1 MMNTLK
7 VFVLMAVLTAAI
19 AALGRMI
26 GGPGGMLMA
35 FGFAILLNFG
45 SFWFSDKIVLKM
57 SGAQPV
63 DARTAPDLVRMT
75 EALVQRANLPMPR
88 LYIIDDPQPNAFATG
103 RSPQNAAVAVNT
115 GLLSLLSKSEIEGV
129 IAHELAHVKHRD
141 TLTMTIVATLAGAF
155 MMLVDIARW
164 GAIFGG
170 GHSDDDEGMSLP
182 ALIAMSI
189 VGPIA
194 AMMIQSAVSRA
205 REFEADKMA
214 AHLTGSPDG
223 LIGALS
229 KLERGAQAIPNH
241 AMSPQTAHLCIVNP
255 FAGMGGTLLSLFS
268 THPPMEKRIAALAAL
283 RGQIQPVGAGNPWS

>member
-19 AALGRMI
+19 AGLGRII
-26 GGPGGMLMA
+26 GGPAGMLMA

-57 SGAQPV
+57 TGAQPV
-63 DARTAPDLVRMT
+63 DAQSAPELHRMT
-75 EALVQRANLPMPR
+75 RDLCERANLPMPR
-88 LYIIDDPQPNAFATG
+88 LYIIEDPQPNAFATG

-115 GLLSLLSKSEIEGV
+115 GLLDLLNRSEIEGV
-129 IAHELAHVKHRD
+129 VAHELAHVKHRD

-155 MMLVDIARW
+155 MMLVDIARF

-170 GHSDDDEGMSLP
+170 GSSDDEGGMSWP
-182 ALIAMSI
+182 VLIAMSI

-214 AHLTGSPDG
+214 AMLTGSPNG

-229 KLERGAQAIPNH
+229 KLERGAQMIPNH
-241 AMSPQTAHLCIVNP
+241 AMSPQTAHMCIVNP
-255 FAGMGGTLLSLFS
+255 FAGMGGVLLSLFS
-268 THPPMEKRIAALAAL
+268 THPPMDKRIAALEAL
-283 RGQIQPVGAGNPWS
+283 RSQVRPVGANPWA

>member
-1 MMNTLK
+1 
-7 VFVLMAVLTAAI
+7 
-19 AALGRMI
+19 
-26 GGPGGMLMA
+26 
-35 FGFAILLNFG
+35 
-45 SFWFSDKIVLKM
+45 VLKM
-57 SGAQPV
+57 TGAKPV
-63 DARTAPDLVRMT
+63 DAQSAPELYRMT
-75 EALVQRANLPMPR
+75 ADLCTRANLPMPR

-115 GLLSLLSKSEIEGV
+115 GLLSLLNRSEIEGV
-129 IAHELAHVKHRD
+129 VAHELAHVKHRD

-170 GHSDDDEGMSLP
+170 GGSDDEEGGMSLP
-182 ALIAMSI
+182 VLIAMSI

-214 AHLTGSPDG
+214 AFLTGSPDG

-229 KLERGAQAIPNH
+229 KLESGAQAIPNH
-241 AMSPQTAHLCIVNP
+241 AMSPQTAHMCIVNP
-255 FAGMGGTLLSLFS
+255 FAGMGGALLSLFS
-268 THPPMEKRIAALAAL
+268 THPPMDKRIAALAAL
-283 RGQIQPVGAGNPWS
+283 RGQIQPVGSNPWA

>member
-19 AALGRMI
+19 AGLGRII

-45 SFWFSDKIVLKM
+45 SFWFGDKIVLKI

-63 DARTAPDLVRMT
+63 DAQSAPELHRLTQDLC
-75 EALVQRANLPMPR
+75 ARAHLPMPR
-88 LYIIDDPQPNAFATG
+88 LFIIDDPQPNAFATG
-103 RSPQNAAVAVNT
+103 RDPKHAAIAVNT
-115 GLLSLLSKSEIEGV
+115 GLLNLLSRPEIEGV
-129 IAHELAHVKHRD
+129 VAHELAHVKHRD
-141 TLTMTIVATLAGAF
+141 MLTMTIVATLAGAF
-155 MMLVDIARW
+155 MMLVDIARF
-164 GAIFGG
+164 GAMFGG
-170 GHSDDDEGMSLP
+170 NSDDEGGLSWP

-214 AHLTGSPDG
+214 AILTGSPDG
-223 LIGALS
+223 LINALS
-229 KLERGAQAIPNH
+229 KLERGAQTIPNH

-255 FAGMGGTLLSLFS
+255 FAGMGGAFLSLFS
-268 THPPMEKRIAALAAL
+268 THPPMAKRIAALEAL
-283 RGQIQPVGAGNPWS
+283 RAQIQPVGANPWA